1 MSYRVSG
8 QMFGNLCKVCDFLQI
23 GIAALIGEYRYR
35 DVVGK
40 DLRIILVFIHDGLRY
55 LKQRDGTQ
63 FTGFFA
69 VLVYPFVA
77 VPINYNVGTFQRLN
91 VDECQPRKAAEH
103 ESVAYPFKTGK
114 ACRSRARIALT
125 SGSVRN
131 ILFAT
136 VLLKRFP
143 MNGSLSIH

>member
-1 MSYRVSG
+1 MVELFAHGLHILIYRAVKKSGIHARGIDVGVAEHLGDAYKRHMVVERHGGECVAGDVSG

-40 DLRIILVFIHDGLRY
+40 DLRMILVFIHDGLRY

-63 FTGFFA
+63 FTGFLA

-77 VPINYNVGTFQRLN
+77 VSVYNDVGAF
-91 VDECQPRKAAEH
+91 
-103 ESVAYPFKTGK
+103 
-114 ACRSRARIALT
+114 
-125 SGSVRN
+125 
-131 ILFAT
+131 
-136 VLLKRFP
+136 
-143 MNGSLSIH
+143 